1 MAGADLRRAAAVS
14 PHLGAKV
21 GRRARTVLRSSGIAA
36 PLVLLWIVLA
46 IATPRFLTPINLSNL
61 SVQFAIIG
69 ALAIGTTA
77 VIICREIDLSIGAA
91 EGFCAVIA
99 ALVAVELALP
109 WPLAIVAALL
119 AGALVGSFNGFMVT
133 RVGVPSFVVT
143 LGTLGIVGGI
153 ALVLTDGQSIYGF
166 PDAYQWIG
174 QGSLFGI
181 RAPLLCCGVLLV
193 AMHFVMKH
201 TTLGLGFYAV
211 GANEKAAG
219 LVGISPART
228 KFIALAISG
237 ASAGLAGILV
247 SARLNAANPT
257 LGALDLLDAIAAVVI
272 GGAALTG
279 GVGSILGTAAGVLL
293 IVTIRNG
300 LNLLGVNPFWQQT
313 AIGSIIIVAAVLDH
327 FNRTRRAAE

>member
-1 MAGADLRRAAAVS
+1 MAGAELRRTAAARRPGEEV
-14 PHLGAKV
+14 A
-21 GRRARTVLRSSGIAA
+21 GRLRAALRTSGIAG

-77 VIICREIDLSIGAA
+77 VIICREIDLSIGAV

-181 RAPLLCCGVLLV
+181 RAPSC
-193 AMHFVMKH
+193 
-201 TTLGLGFYAV
+201 
-211 GANEKAAG
+211 AAG
-219 LVGISPART
+219 SC
-228 KFIALAISG
+228 
-237 ASAGLAGILV
+237 
-247 SARLNAANPT
+247 
-257 LGALDLLDAIAAVVI
+257 
-272 GGAALTG
+272 
-279 GVGSILGTAAGVLL
+279 
-293 IVTIRNG
+293 
-300 LNLLGVNPFWQQT
+300 WW
-313 AIGSIIIVAAVLDH
+313 
-327 FNRTRRAAE
+327 